1 MSESRRIV
9 LTGAGRGLG
18 WAMTEKFADLGH
30 TVIGCSQS
38 PERVKELS
46 KRFRSPHRFDTVDVT
61 KDERVAEWTQSVLA
75 DGPPDLLLNNAA
87 VINGSAPL
95 WEVPADEFSWVIDV
109 NIKGVYHVLRHFLP
123 AMVARKSGAIVNFS
137 SGWGRSTSPDVAP
150 YCATKY
156 AIEGLTLALAQEV
169 PDGMC
174 AVPLNPGIIN
184 TDMLQSAW
192 GEGASSYPSP
202 EKWAEKAVPF
212 LLRLGPKDNGK
223 SLSVP
228 Q

>member
-1 MSESRRIV
+1 
-9 LTGAGRGLG
+9 
-18 WAMTEKFADLGH
+18 
-30 TVIGCSQS
+30 VIGCSQS
-38 PERVKELS
+38 PERVQQLS
-46 KRFRSPHRFDTVDVT
+46 KQFKAPHRFDVVDVSNGEQVT
-61 KDERVAEWTQSVLA
+61 EWAKSVLA
-75 DGPPDLLLNNAA
+75 DGLPDLVLNNAA

-95 WEVPADEFSWVIDV
+95 WEVPPDEFAWVIDV
-109 NIKGVYHVLRHFLP
+109 NIKGVYHVLRNFLP
-123 AMVARKSGAIVNFS
+123 AMVARKAGVIVNFS

-156 AIEGLTLALAQEV
+156 AIEGLTLALAQEL

-184 TDMLQSAW
+184 TDMLHSAF
-192 GEGASSYPSP
+192 GEGASSYPTP
-202 EKWAEKAVPF
+202 EAWAAKAVPF
-212 LLRLGPKDNGK
+212 LLALGPKDNGK